1 MYEFANKPNKYLA
14 NLLRSRSQ
22 AQVISSI
29 KDKEGK
35 CHHDNK
41 VINKIFRA
49 FYKRLYSSQSGF
61 FSGDNMDK
69 FLANLNLR
77 ESTEEQRQMLNK
89 PIGISEILNC
99 INSLPK
105 GKAPGP
111 DGFTVEFFQKFKMEL
126 GSLMHEMIQYSFDS
140 DRLPDSMTEANICVF
155 LKKGKCPEEC
165 GSYRPISLLN
175 VDTKIV
181 AKILATRLESILPK
195 IIDPDQT
202 GFVKGRSSAHNIRR
216 LFNIIQ
222 YSNQYANSG
231 LVISLDAEKAF
242 DRVE

>member
-1 MYEFANKPNKYLA
+1 MADQRKLEITLHDLKIKYNTCPSDMLLAEIETVKTSLEAKLTNKAEKSVFFARQRMYEFANKPNKYLA

-49 FYKRLYSSQSGF
+49 FYKRLYSSQSSPS
-61 FSGDNMDK
+61 SGDNMNK
-69 FLANLNLR
+69 FFANLNIQ

-89 PIGISEILNC
+89 PIELSEILNC
-99 INSLPK
+99 INNLPK

-126 GSLMHEMIQYSFDS
+126 GSLIHEMIQYSFDS
-140 DRLPDSMTEANICVF
+140 DKLPDSMTEANICVF
-155 LKKGKCPEEC
+155 
-165 GSYRPISLLN
+165 
-175 VDTKIV
+175 
-181 AKILATRLESILPK
+181 
-195 IIDPDQT
+195 
-202 GFVKGRSSAHNIRR
+202 
-216 LFNIIQ
+216 
-222 YSNQYANSG
+222 
-231 LVISLDAEKAF
+231 
-242 DRVE
+242 